1 MSVAWRMAGTGAWR
15 MRPAPKKAS
24 ALDVTRLP
32 SESAM
37 HSDSAVGRPGAL
49 RRPAQI
55 CRDLPKCLASLS
67 ARSQELTHHF

>member
-1 MSVAWRMAGTGAWR
+1 MSVAWRTAGKGVGAY
-15 MRPAPKKAS
+15 APGPEKAS

-32 SESAM
+32 RGSAM